1 MIDAIIRWS
10 IANRQLV
17 LVMALILGL
26 AGLYAV
32 RNTPVDAIPDLTD
45 TQVIVRA
52 MFPGQAPQVV
62 EDQVTYPLTTALMS
76 VPGAHTVRGFSMF
89 GDAFVYVLF
98 EDGTDLYWARARVLE
113 YLSQV
118 EGRLPAGVTA
128 ELGPD
133 ASGVGWIYKYALV
146 DRSGNHDLAQL
157 RALQDWFLKFEL
169 QSVPG
174 VSEVAT
180 AGGMV
185 RQYQVAVD
193 PLALRA
199 FNLSIG
205 QLESAIRRGNAE
217 TGGSLIELAEAE
229 YMVRAG
235 GYIQSLDD
243 LRQIPVGVLDNGTP
257 VLLEQVADIRRGP
270 AQRRGIVELDGQ
282 GEVVSG
288 IVVMR
293 SGENAREV
301 IDAVKQRLDELRP
314 GLPEGV
320 EIVETYDRS
329 ALIDRSIR
337 TLWEKLALEFAIVV
351 LVIAVFLWHL
361 KSSLVLLISLPL
373 GVLSAYLVMYFQ
385 GINANIMSLGGII
398 ISIGVMVDAAI
409 VLIENV
415 HQRLE
420 RDPPDSDEER
430 WEAITE
436 ATLEVGRPIF
446 LSLLIVALSFLPVFA
461 LQAQEGRLFSPLAFT
476 KTYAMAAAAGL
487 SVTLV
492 PVLMGYFVGVR
503 GQGSGVR
510 ESGRYAEGSQKKGAK
525 GSPFARWLVFGYR
538 PLVRFSGHHPWIVSV
553 LALGLVVSM
562 LFPMSRLGTEFMPE
576 LDEGDLM
583 YMPTT
588 LPGLSPDKAREL
600 LQQTDAIIASH
611 PEVARV
617 MGKAGRAET
626 ATDPAPLTMIET
638 FITLKPRSEWRS
650 GVTTADIMR
659 ELDDMVQFP
668 GLTNAWVFPIQTRID
683 MLQTGIRTDVGIQI
697 SGPDLSVIQD
707 LAGQIEAVVADLPGT
722 SSAFADRP
730 ASGRYIEITPDR
742 RALARHGM
750 NIGDLQDV
758 IRYGVG
764 GANVTETV
772 EGLERFPVNL
782 RFLPDW
788 RDSPEKLR
796 QLPMVTPAG
805 THIVLGEV
813 AEVSIA
819 DGAAMIR
826 SENTRPAGF
835 VFVDIDGRDLTGWVR
850 EARAAIAEQVE
861 LPGGYSVGFAGQY
874 EYIER
879 ARERLSVLIPL
890 VLAIIV
896 VLLMMIFR
904 TAFEV
909 ALVLVTVPL
918 SLAGGFWLMWALDYQ
933 MSVGVAVGFIA
944 LGGLAAETGVI
955 MLVYLN
961 NAYERFR
968 ESIGEREFTR
978 ADLRDAIVEG
988 ACQRVRPIT
997 MTETTVFLGLLPVM
1011 FSTGTGSE
1019 VMRRIAA
1026 PMVGG
1031 VFTVWIVALLVMPA
1045 LYYLWH
1051 RRGLPRTRE
1060 NESADERG

>member
-1 MIDAIIRWS
+1 MIDALIRWS
-10 IANRQLV
+10 IANRLLV
-17 LVMALILGL
+17 VILAIVTGV

-62 EDQVTYPLTTALMS
+62 EDQVTYPLTTALMA

-89 GDAFVYVLF
+89 GDSFVYVLF
-98 EDGTDLYWARARVLE
+98 DDGTDPYWARSRVLE

-118 EGRLPAGVTA
+118 EGRLPDGVSA

-146 DRSGNHDLAQL
+146 DRSGNHDLSQL

-169 QSVPG
+169 QSLPG

-185 RQYQVAVD
+185 RQYQVVAD
-193 PLALRA
+193 PIALRA
-199 FNLSIG
+199 YGLTLS

-217 TGGSLIELAEAE
+217 AGGSLIELAEAE
-229 YMVRAG
+229 YMVRAS

-243 LRQIPVGVLDNGTP
+243 LKQIPVGVVDDGIP
-257 VLLEQVADIRRGP
+257 VLLGQVAEIRRGP
-270 AQRRGIVELDGQ
+270 AQRRGIVELDGE
-282 GEVVSG
+282 GEVVAG

-293 SGENAREV
+293 TGENARKV
-301 IDAVKQRLDELRP
+301 IETVKQRLEELRP

-337 TLWEKLALEFAIVV
+337 TLWEKLALEFLIVV
-351 LVIAVFLWHL
+351 LVIGLFLWHL
-361 KSSLVLLISLPL
+361 RSSLVLLISLPM
-373 GVLSAYLVMYFQ
+373 GVLVAYLVMYFQ

-415 HQRLE
+415 HKHFE
-420 RDPPDSDEER
+420 RDPPQSEEER
-430 WEAITE
+430 WQKIAE
-436 ATLEVGRPIF
+436 ATQEVGRPIF
-446 LSLLIVALSFLPVFA
+446 FSLLIVAFSFLPVFA
-461 LQAQEGRLFSPLAFT
+461 LQAQEGRMFSPLAFT

-487 SVTLV
+487 AVTLV
-492 PVLMGYFVGVR
+492 PVLMGYFVTPVR
-503 GQGSGVR
+503 GG
-510 ESGRYAEGSQKKGAK
+510 EGRGKR
-525 GSPFARWLVFGYR
+525 GSPVARWLEAGYR
-538 PLVRFSGHHPWIVSV
+538 PLVRFSGDHPWVVSV
-553 LALGLVVSM
+553 LALLLVVSM

-600 LQQTDAIIASH
+600 LQQTDALIASH
-611 PEVARV
+611 PEVQRV

-626 ATDPAPLTMIET
+626 ATDPAPLTMIES
-638 FITLKPRSEWRS
+638 FITLKPRSEWRP
-650 GVTTADIMR
+650 GITTADIKR
-659 ELDDMVQFP
+659 ELDELVQFP
-668 GLTNAWVFPIQTRID
+668 GLTNAWVYPIQTRID
-683 MLQTGIRTDVGIQI
+683 MLQTGIRTDVGIEV
-697 SGPDLSVIQD
+697 SGPDLSVIQEI
-707 LAGQIEAVVADLPGT
+707 AGQVEAAVADIPGT
-722 SSAFADRP
+722 TNAFADRP
-730 ASGRYIEITPDR
+730 ASGRYIEIVPDR
-742 RALARHGM
+742 RAAARHGM
-750 NIGDLQDV
+750 NIADV
-758 IRYGVG
+758 HDIVRFGIG
-764 GANVTETV
+764 GMNVTETV

-782 RFLPDW
+782 RFGADW

-796 QLPMVTPAG
+796 QLPIVTPAG
-805 THIVLGEV
+805 THIALGEI
-813 AEVSIA
+813 AAIDIA

-826 SENTRPAGF
+826 TENTRPAGF
-835 VFVDIDGRDLTGWVR
+835 VFVDIAGRDLAGWVG
-850 EARAAIAEQVE
+850 EARSVLADQVE
-861 LPGGYSVGFAGQY
+861 LPAGYSIGFAGQY
-874 EYIER
+874 EYLER
-879 ARERLSVLIPL
+879 ARERLTVLIPL
-890 VLAIIV
+890 VIAIII
-896 VLLMMIFR
+896 VLLLMIFR
-904 TAFEV
+904 SLFEV
-909 ALVLVTVPL
+909 ALVLVTIPL
-918 SLAGGFWLMWALDYQ
+918 SLAGGIWLMWLLDFQ

-961 NAYERFR
+961 NAYEKFR
-968 ESIGEREFTR
+968 EEIGERSFTR
-978 ADLRDAIVEG
+978 SDLRDAIVEG
-988 ACQRVRPIT
+988 ALMRVRPIT
-997 MTETTVFLGLLPVM
+997 MTETTVFLALLPVM
-1011 FSTGTGSE
+1011 FSTGTGAE
-1019 VMRRIAA
+1019 IMQRIAA

-1031 VFTVWIVALLVMPA
+1031 VFTVWLVALLVMPA

-1051 RRGLPRTRE
+1051 RRGLPRQ
-1060 NESADERG
+1060 ADMETQSIHNGDSS

>member
-1 MIDAIIRWS
+1 MINAIIRWS
-10 IANRQLV
+10 MANRL
-17 LVMALILGL
+17 LIVILAIVTGV

-62 EDQVTYPLTTALMS
+62 EDQVTYPLTTALMA

-98 EDGTDLYWARARVLE
+98 EDGTDPYWARSRVLE

-118 EGRLPAGVTA
+118 EGRLPDGVTA

-133 ASGVGWIYKYALV
+133 ASGVGWVYKYALV

-185 RQYQVAVD
+185 RQYQVVAD
-193 PLALRA
+193 PIALRA
-199 FNLSIG
+199 YDLSLG
-205 QLESAIRRGNAE
+205 QLESAIRRANAE
-217 TGGSLIELAEAE
+217 AGGSLIEMAEAE
-229 YMVRAG
+229 YMVRAT

-243 LRQIPVGVLDNGTP
+243 LKDIPVGVLDNGIP
-257 VLLEQVADIRRGP
+257 VFLSQVADIRRGP
-270 AQRRGIVELDGQ
+270 AQRRGIVELDGK
-282 GEVVSG
+282 GEVVAG

-293 SGENAREV
+293 QGENARRV
-301 IDAVKQRLDELRP
+301 IDAIKQRLDELRP

-320 EIVETYDRS
+320 EIIETYDRS
-329 ALIDRSIR
+329 ALIDRAIG
-337 TLWEKLALEFAIVV
+337 TLWEKLALEFLIVV
-351 LVIAVFLWHL
+351 LVIGLFLWHL
-361 KSSLVLLISLPL
+361 KSSLVLLISLPM
-373 GVLSAYLVMYFQ
+373 GVLVAYLVMYFQ

-415 HQRLE
+415 HKRFE
-420 RDPPDSDEER
+420 RDPPRTDEAR
-430 WEAITE
+430 WQAVTE
-436 ATLEVGRPIF
+436 ATLEVGQPIF
-446 LSLLIVALSFLPVFA
+446 FSLLIVAFSFLPVFA
-461 LQAQEGRLFSPLAFT
+461 LQAQEGRMFAPLAFT

-487 SVTLV
+487 AVTLV
-492 PVLMGYFVGVR
+492 PVLMGYFVRVKD
-503 GQGSGVR
+503 QGSGTKDQ
-510 ESGRYAEGSQKKGAK
+510 EKTGN
-525 GSPFARWLVFGYR
+525 SPVARWLEGGYR
-538 PLVRFSGHHPWIVSV
+538 PLARFSGNHPWIVSM
-553 LALGLVVSM
+553 LAGVLVVSM
-562 LFPMSRLGTEFMPE
+562 LFPISRLGTEFMPE

-600 LQQTDAIIASH
+600 LQQTNALIASQ
-611 PEVARV
+611 PEVKRV

-638 FITLKPRSEWRS
+638 FITLKPREQWRA
-650 GVTTADIMR
+650 GITTADIMR
-659 ELDDMVQFP
+659 ELDELVQFP

-683 MLQTGIRTDVGIQI
+683 MLQTGIRTDVGIEI
-697 SGPDLSVIQD
+697 TGPDLAEIQTI
-707 LAGQIEAVVADLPGT
+707 AEQIEAVVAGLPGT
-722 SSAFADRP
+722 LNSFADRP
-730 ASGRYIEITPDR
+730 ASGRYIEIRPDR
-742 RALARHGM
+742 RAAARHGM
-750 NIGDLQDV
+750 NVADV
-758 IRYGVG
+758 HDIVRYGIG
-764 GANVTETV
+764 GRNVTESV

-782 RFLPDW
+782 RFPADW

-805 THIVLGEV
+805 THIALGEIASV
-813 AEVSIA
+813 EVA
-819 DGAAMIR
+819 DGPAMIR
-826 SENTRPAGF
+826 TENTRPASF
-835 VFVDIDGRDLTGWVR
+835 VFVDIEGRDLAGWVR
-850 EARAAIAEQVE
+850 EARSAIADQVE
-861 LPGGYSVGFAGQY
+861 LPGGYSIGFAGQY
-874 EYIER
+874 EYLER
-879 ARERLSVLIPL
+879 ARERLTVLIPL
-890 VLAIIV
+890 VIAIII
-896 VLLMMIFR
+896 VLLLMIFR
-904 TAFEV
+904 TVFEV
-909 ALVLVTVPL
+909 ALVLITVPL
-918 SLAGGFWLMWALDYQ
+918 SLAGGIWLMWLLDFQ

-961 NAYERFR
+961 NAYQRFR
-968 ESIGEREFTR
+968 EDIGDRAFTR
-978 ADLRDAIVEG
+978 ADLRDAIVDG
-988 ACQRVRPIT
+988 ASQRVRPIT
-997 MTETTVFLGLLPVM
+997 MTESTVFLGLLPVM
-1011 FSTGTGSE
+1011 FSSGTGAE
-1019 VMRRIAA
+1019 VMQRIAA

-1031 VFTVWIVALLVMPA
+1031 VFTVWLVALLVMPA

-1051 RRGLPRTRE
+1051 RRALPRQSE
-1060 NESADERG
+1060 VPADEA

>member
-17 LVMALILGL
+17 LVMALVLGV

-52 MFPGQAPQVV
+52 MFPGQAPQVI

-118 EGRLPAGVTA
+118 EGRLPEGVTA

-133 ASGVGWIYKYALV
+133 ASGVGWVYKYALV
-146 DRSGNHDLAQL
+146 DRSGNQDLSQL

-185 RQYQVAVD
+185 RQYQVALD
-193 PLALRA
+193 PIALRA

-205 QLESAIRRGNAE
+205 QVESAIRRGNAE
-217 TGGSLIELAEAE
+217 AGGSLIELAEAE
-229 YMVRAG
+229 YMVRAT
-235 GYIQSLDD
+235 GYIQSLED
-243 LRQIPVGVLDNGTP
+243 LRQIPVGVLANGTP

-270 AQRRGIVELDGQ
+270 APRRGIVELDGE
-282 GEVVSG
+282 GEVVAG

-293 SGENAREV
+293 QGENAREV
-301 IDAVKQRLDELRP
+301 INAVKDRLDELRP

-337 TLWEKLALEFAIVV
+337 TLWEKLAFEFAIVV
-351 LVIAVFLWHL
+351 LVIALFLWHL

-373 GVLSAYLVMYFQ
+373 GVLVAYLVMYFQ

-415 HQRLE
+415 HRRLE
-420 RDPPDSDEER
+420 RDPPRSDEER
-430 WEAITE
+430 WQAITE
-436 ATLEVGRPIF
+436 ATIEVGRPIF
-446 LSLLIVALSFLPVFA
+446 LSLLIVALSFIPVFA

-510 ESGRYAEGSQKKGAK
+510 EPGEEAEGSAKKKAG
-525 GSPFARWLVFGYR
+525 GSPFARWLEAGYR
-538 PLVRFSGHHPWIVSV
+538 PLARFSGNHPWVVSL
-553 LALGLVVSM
+553 LALVLVVSM
-562 LFPMSRLGTEFMPE
+562 VFPVTQLGTEFMPE

-611 PEVARV
+611 PEVERV

-638 FITLKPRSEWRS
+638 FITLKPRSEWRPGIS
-650 GVTTADIMR
+650 TADIMR
-659 ELDDMVQFP
+659 ELDDLVQFP

-683 MLQTGIRTDVGIQI
+683 MLQTGIRTDIGIQI
-697 SGPDLSVIQD
+697 TGPDLRVIQD
-707 LAGQIEAVVADLPGT
+707 LAEQAEAVVSDVPGT
-722 SSAFADRP
+722 MSAFADRP
-730 ASGRYIEITPDR
+730 ASGRYVEVIPNR
-742 RALARHGM
+742 LAAARHGM
-750 NIGDLQDV
+750 NIADV
-758 IRYGVG
+758 HEIVRFGIG

-782 RFLPDW
+782 RFHADW

-796 QLPMVTPAG
+796 GLPVVTPAG
-805 THIVLGEV
+805 THITLEEI
-813 AEVSIA
+813 AEIRIA

-850 EARAAIAEQVE
+850 AARTALAEQID
-861 LPGGYSVGFAGQY
+861 LPGGYSISFAGQY
-874 EYIER
+874 QYIER
-879 ARERLSVLIPL
+879 ARERLGVLIPM

-904 TAFEV
+904 TFFEV
-909 ALVLVTVPL
+909 ALVLVTIPL
-918 SLAGGFWLMWALDYQ
+918 SLAGGFWLMWALDFQ

-961 NAYERFR
+961 NAYQRFR
-968 ESIGEREFTR
+968 EEIGERAFTR

-988 ACQRVRPIT
+988 ALMRVRPIT

-1051 RRGLPRTRE
+1051 RRGLPAQ
-1060 NESADERG
+1060 SASSDDA

>member
-1 MIDAIIRWS
+1 MIDAVIRWS

-52 MFPGQAPQVV
+52 VFPGQAPQVV

-118 EGRLPAGVTA
+118 EGRLPDGVSA

-146 DRSGNHDLAQL
+146 DHSGNNDLAQL

-199 FNLSIG
+199 FDLTIG

-243 LRQIPVGVLDNGTP
+243 LKQIPVGVLDNGTP

-301 IDAVKQRLDELRP
+301 ISAVKQRLEALQP

-351 LVIAVFLWHL
+351 LVIALFLWHL

-420 RDPPDSDEER
+420 RDPPESSEER
-430 WEAITE
+430 WQAITE

-492 PVLMGYFVGVR
+492 PVLMGYFVGTR
-503 GQGSGVR
+503 DSGAGSR
-510 ESGRYAEGSQKKGAK
+510 KSR
-525 GSPFARWLVFGYR
+525 GSPFSRVLVKGYR
-538 PLVRFSGHHPWIVSV
+538 PLVRFSANQPWIVSA

-562 LFPMSRLGTEFMPE
+562 FFPVSRLGTEFMPE

-638 FITLKPRSEWRS
+638 FITLKPRHQWRS

-707 LAGQIEAVVADLPGT
+707 LAEQVEGVVAGLPGT
-722 SSAFADRP
+722 TSAFADRP

-758 IRYGVG
+758 IRFGVG

-788 RDSPEKLR
+788 RDSPDKLR
-796 QLPMVTPAG
+796 QLPIVSPAG
-805 THIVLGEV
+805 THILLGEV
-813 AEVSIA
+813 AEIGIA

-835 VFVDIDGRDLTGWVR
+835 VFVDIDGRDLSGWVR
-850 EARAAIAEQVE
+850 EARTAIAEQVE

-904 TAFEV
+904 TFIEV

-918 SLAGGFWLMWALDYQ
+918 SLAGGFWLMWALDFQ

-1011 FSTGTGSE
+1011 LSTGTGSE

-1051 RRGLPRTRE
+1051 RRGLPRTGE
-1060 NESADERG
+1060 NETADERG